1 MRLVNIKIKNYRLL
15 INADLKAD
23 ISYKKDMRRK
33 AMAVAGI
40 NMAGS
45 LAYQKIAEKRANSVN
60 TVPDT
65 DRDSFEHQI
74 LSQELKDIGM
84 INQEEYLACA
94 NRLQAEQKCGRIVV
108 EGNVMA
114 ERVETEKK
122 APYSYLADESGMIEY
137 NGVVFVCDNEHQALC
152 LGDMTDEKNVLTI
165 PLSEG
170 GCLKVNRNNI
180 GDLSRAISMFSPEDV
195 NRILSAIEQDKVCT
209 RRMFEI
215 DEMKNSIGE
224 AEVSGGSSNS

>member
-1 MRLVNIKIKNYRLL
+1 
-15 INADLKAD
+15 
-23 ISYKKDMRRK
+23 
-33 AMAVAGI
+33 MAVAGI

-94 NRLQAEQKCGRIVV
+94 NKLQAESKCGRTVID
-108 EGNVMA
+108 GNVMA

-122 APYSYLADESGMIEY
+122 APYSYLADESGMIEC

-224 AEVSGGSSNS
+224 AETSGGSSNS